1 MNTSI
6 NYDVAFEDIKHRAF
20 LLYWNELRAQYLLP
34 NTIVLAIYLS
44 IGLAGNIAVILVYQ
58 FGLNKNTDGRYFIVP
73 LAWIDTTALIVTG
86 AINLTRNTKPV
97 IFPGHGACKLLLYS
111 SYVTTCTSL
120 FLLNAIAVQR
130 YLKIC
135 KPFGPQ
141 MNVLWKRLSVLIC
154 AIASIFL
161 YMPVLFYY
169 GIVETRYHSPGNIS
183 GHECNQLPGSTDQL
197 KGFKI
202 FQGVGFFVTI
212 ANLLTITVLYI
223 VITIAIMKQLK
234 KMKVV
239 KVGRDNVS
247 VATLDTIG
255 QTYAPRVQV
264 NFQTATSDTDITI
277 ETSNRINEPQEKH
290 FTQTATRKSTFR
302 ISFMFMAITIVA
314 FLAYLPTCI
323 FIVIETNNPAFWNDL
338 PPTAFHICLTLR
350 RMYMYGNGEKRLV
363 FSVLERQKLTN
374 LMLVSQTPE
383 FNAYDPTKA
392 SQTLYNGG
400 VRTRRSL
407 YMDELR
413 KCNIPTAE
421 TVTVDLNSNE
431 EVESEMERD
440 LEDEVI
446 AKMTNAEQT

>member
-1 MNTSI
+1 MNIST
-6 NYDVAFEDIKHRAF
+6 NYDVAFDDIKHRAF
-20 LLYWNELRAQYLLP
+20 LLYWNEIRAQHLLP
-34 NTIVLAIYLS
+34 NTVMLVIYLL

-58 FGLNKNTDGRYFIVP
+58 FGFNKNTDGRYFIVP
-73 LAWIDTTALIVTG
+73 LAWVDTTALIVTG

-120 FLLNAIAVQR
+120 FLLNVIAVQR

-141 MNVLWKRLSVLIC
+141 MNILWNRLSVVIC
-154 AIASIFL
+154 AIASILL

-169 GIVETRYHSPGNIS
+169 GIVDTRNHSSWNIS
-183 GHECNQLPGSTDQL
+183 GYECNQLPGSTDQQ

-223 VITIAIMKQLK
+223 VIAIAIMKQLK

-247 VATLDTIG
+247 VATLDTIE
-255 QTYAPRVQV
+255 QTYVPSVQV
-264 NFQTATSDTDITI
+264 NFQTATSDTDFTI

-338 PPTAFHICLTLR
+338 TPTAFHICLTLR
-350 RMYMYGNGEKRLV
+350 RMYMVNHFSNPFMYGAFDNAFREKI
-363 FSVLERQKLTN
+363 K
-374 LMLVSQTPE
+374 
-383 FNAYDPTKA
+383 
-392 SQTLYNGG
+392 
-400 VRTRRSL
+400 
-407 YMDELR
+407 
-413 KCNIPTAE
+413 
-421 TVTVDLNSNE
+421 
-431 EVESEMERD
+431 
-440 LEDEVI
+440 
-446 AKMTNAEQT
+446 KMFCKK